1 MTHFS
6 NPPQLN
12 LSNLQ
17 REMERNVGW
26 WAKVDTFPVKNWRG
40 GKKRFKTATLLST
53 YALTG
58 PYFANLH
65 KGYGVGAS
73 DNDGFGAK

>member
-1 MTHFS
+1 M
-6 NPPQLN
+6 LVDE
-12 LSNLQ
+12 Q
-17 REMERNVGW
+17 RWILFLWKTEE
-26 WAKVDTFPVKNWRG
+26 G
-40 GKKRFKTATLLST
+40 GKKRFKTATLRST